1 MRILQVVASSRGGA
15 AEHVFCI
22 AKGIDRSKFDL
33 TVIMPEDNG
42 NVNVSDLRGRRIR
55 VVSFNVFNRFSLK
68 EFLNLRDF
76 IRRGNFN
83 IIHFHGTRAA
93 LFGRLAAIL
102 IWRRPKIL
110 YTIHGFHVVHYR
122 NLLKK
127 TFLLLLERI
136 LNLFT
141 DVIVCVSHSDRESVI
156 KMGLAR
162 NDKVKIIWNGIDIER
177 FRNVSLDKNVKK
189 NELRI
194 PPNAFLL
201 TMIGRLHPQK
211 DYFTLISAFKLL
223 QRELSNFYLLIVG
236 DGPIREELKNYAK
249 DLGLNDKIIFAGTRR
264 DIPEILAVTDIF
276 VLSTLWEGL
285 PIVLLEAMAAAKPV
299 IASDVC
305 GNREVVMNRE
315 TGILVPS
322 RDPEMLAQVV
332 IRLTKNRQM
341 AKKMGQKGQ
350 IRAQKNFT
358 LEEMVQKI
366 VNLYLELTR

>member
-1 MRILQVVASSRGGA
+1 MRILEIVASSQGGA
-15 AEHVFCI
+15 AEHIFCI

-33 TVIMPEDNG
+33 TVVMPEDNG
-42 NVNVSDLRGRRIR
+42 NVNFTDLRRLKIR
-55 VVSFNVFNRFSLK
+55 VVSFNVFSRFSLK

-76 IRRGNFN
+76 ISRGNFD
-83 IIHFHGTRAA
+83 IVHFHGTRAA

-102 IWRRPKIL
+102 IWQRPKIL

-127 TFLLLLERI
+127 LFLLLLERI

-162 NDKVKIIWNGIDIER
+162 NDNVKIIWNGIDIER
-177 FRNVSLDKNVKK
+177 FRNISLDKNVKK

-236 DGPIREELKNYAK
+236 DGPMREELKSYAK
-249 DLGLNDKIIFAGTRR
+249 NLGLNDKIVFVGTRR
-264 DIPEILAVTDIF
+264 DIPEILSITDIF
-276 VLSTLWEGL
+276 ILSTLWEGL
-285 PIVLLEAMAAAKPV
+285 PIVLLEAMAADKPV

-305 GNREVVMNRE
+305 GNREIVVDGE
-315 TGILVPS
+315 TGILVSP
-322 RDPEMLAQVV
+322 RDPEMLAQAVT
-332 IRLTKNRQM
+332 RLVKDRKM
-341 AKKMGQKGQ
+341 SKKMGQKGL
-350 IRAQKNFT
+350 IRVKNNFT

-366 VNLYLELTR
+366 ENLYYELTR